1 MDVAGLARRVLAAR
15 AAARRLTPLTR
26 TETGFTLDAAY
37 DVAQAVLQQRQA
49 AGEIA
54 IGRKIGFTNRSIWP
68 QYNVGAPIWAHLYD
82 QTVRFATRDSGRQSL
97 TGALEPRIEPE
108 IAFKLKRT
116 PPNNATPAQWLGC
129 IEWVAH
135 AYEIVVSPFP
145 HWRFAAPDTVAAF
158 GLHGTLI
165 VGTPLPIAQL
175 PKSIDTLAN
184 FKITL
189 HCDGKPMAHGGG
201 AAVLDSP
208 LNTLVHLQALLATQP
223 NAEPLRAGEIIST
236 GTLTDALPIK
246 AGQTWHTTFAGLP
259 LPGLSVEF
267 VQ

>member
-15 AAARRLTPLTR
+15 AEARRLTPLTQ
-26 TETGFTLDAAY
+26 TEANFSLDDGYA
-37 DVAQAVLQQRQA
+37 VGRAVLRQRQA
-49 AGEIA
+49 AGEVA
-54 IGRKIGFTNRSIWP
+54 IGRKIGFTNRSIWS
-68 QYNVGAPIWAHLYD
+68 QYNVAAPIWAHMYD
-82 QTVRFATRDSGRQSL
+82 RTVRFATNDTGRQSL

-116 PPNNATPAQWLGC
+116 PPKNATPAQWLSS

-135 AYEIVVSPFP
+135 AYEIVASPFP
-145 HWRFAAPDTVAAF
+145 NWRFAAPDTVAAF

-165 VGTPLPIAQL
+165 VGTPLPISQL
-175 PKSIDTLAN
+175 TKPIETLAN

-189 HCDGKPMAHGGG
+189 HCDGKPIAHGGG

-208 LNTLVHLQALLATQP
+208 LNTLIHLQALLATQP
-223 NAEPLRAGEIIST
+223 KALPLRAGEIIST
-236 GTLTDALPIK
+236 GTLTDALPIQ

-259 LPGLSVEF
+259 LPGLRVEF
-267 VQ
+267 VR